1 MAKSHVKKSPP
12 NRRYVEK
19 LAFFSQIY
27 VKKTAFFVWRY
38 VEKSVFFIKALDF
51 FEFFKTR
58 CSQSDNFYSSG
69 QVRSVFI
76 NLNFNRY
83 SYF

>member
-1 MAKSHVKKSPP
+1 MFKTSFP
-12 NRRYVEK
+12 NWRYVEK

-38 VEKSVFFIKALDF
+38 VEKSAFFIKTLDF
-51 FEFFKTR
+51 FEFFKTH
-58 CSQSDNFYSSG
+58 CSQSDKFDSSC
-69 QVRSVFI
+69 QLRSVFI